1 MLSVYHVTLYP
12 QTSDH
17 ILLCQPW
24 PWVDAPPALPPTL
37 VLVLFNLK
45 K

>member
-24 PWVDAPPALPPTL
+24 VDAPPALPPTL